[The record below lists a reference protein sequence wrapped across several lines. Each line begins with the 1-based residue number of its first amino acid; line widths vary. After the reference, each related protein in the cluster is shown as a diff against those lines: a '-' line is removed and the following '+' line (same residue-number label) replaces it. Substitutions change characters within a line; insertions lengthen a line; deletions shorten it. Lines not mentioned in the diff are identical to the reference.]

1 MTAIP
6 DFGLLLGGALMVTV
20 GCADDPRPGR
30 RATAIDVAGTW
41 LEERDDALS
50 GATAR
55 VDNEDGIVDVVLTL
69 RDRTVGPSE
78 AAVLA
83 RLPSSTDRAT
93 LVERLTLGAGRDLVR
108 EETDGG
114 ENVSFDGGRTTT
126 VQVRS
131 APIPIAA
138 SSPSAREATLGFAL
152 RLDGDDTRLEGHLM
166 VLVSEV
172 VPRVGDVDGFARE
185 TNRIDVPL
193 RLIRLED

>member
-1 MTAIP
+1 MTATRSL
-6 DFGLLLGGALMVTV
+6 GLLLGGALLVTV
-20 GCADDPRPGR
+20 GCAEDPRPAR

-41 LEERDDALS
+41 LEERDDALP

-55 VDNEDGIVDVVLTL
+55 VDNEDGIVDVVFTL
-69 RDRTVGPSE
+69 HDRTVGASE
-78 AAVLA
+78 AALLA

-131 APIPIAA
+131 APVPIAA

-152 RLDGDDTRLEGHLM
+152 RLDGDDVSLEGLLT

-185 TNRIDVPL
+185 TTRLEMPL
-193 RLIRLED
+193 RLVRLED